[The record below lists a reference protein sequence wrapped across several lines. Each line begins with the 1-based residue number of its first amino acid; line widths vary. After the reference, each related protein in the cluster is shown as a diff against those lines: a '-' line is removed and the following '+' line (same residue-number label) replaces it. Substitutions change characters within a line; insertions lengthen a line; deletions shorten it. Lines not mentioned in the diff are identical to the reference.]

1 MQIFLSISPSTW
13 MYIICIY
20 TNQARGSVPA
30 LAYCSRRQCGRLE
43 RGSCW
48 HRRIVRRSQSCLTSQ
63 KKPGKIS
70 RPQRMWEANIIQRP
84 QIGETRNQWLG
95 YSDFWTQLSD
105 GMWLGLVR
113 ARMCFCWAEL
123 CVVLKLEVTLPK
135 STQYSE
141 IVEIIV
147 NQPLLC
153 KGYCARVHCRPIFEC
168 FGPVSMKRGL
178 QPCTA
183 KDRFA
188 SAPDATPKILMV
200 SQAGRITQVLQ
211 DFSIPSL

>member
-1 MQIFLSISPSTW
+1 MDRYQPWPIALGGNVVAWKGGAADTEELWGEAKAAWRPKRNPAKSADLKECEKPTLS
-13 MYIICIY
+13 
-20 TNQARGSVPA
+20 SVRKLLNGPF
-30 LAYCSRRQCGRLE
+30 
-43 RGSCW
+43 W
-48 HRRIVRRSQSCLTSQ
+48 H
-63 KKPGKIS
+63 
-70 RPQRMWEANIIQRP
+70 W
-84 QIGETRNQWLG
+84 RNQWLG
-95 YSDFWTQLSD
+95 YSNFWTQLSD

-113 ARMCFCWAEL
+113 ARMCFYWAEL

-147 NQPLLC
+147 NQPLPC

>member
-1 MQIFLSISPSTW
+1 

-20 TNQARGSVPA
+20 TNQARGWVPA
-30 LAYCSRRQCGRLE
+30 LAYCSRRQYGRLE

-70 RPQRMWEANIIQRP
+70 RPQRMWEAKLSSVRKLLNGP
-84 QIGETRNQWLG
+84 FWHWRNQWLG

-153 KGYCARVHCRPIFEC
+153 KGYCAKVHCRPIFEC
-168 FGPVSMKRGL
+168 FGPAALHG
-178 QPCTA
+178 
-183 KDRFA
+183 
-188 SAPDATPKILMV
+188 
-200 SQAGRITQVLQ
+200 
-211 DFSIPSL
+211 